1 MSVNIS
7 SNPWHVSSLQDFQ
20 YFCCPECDSRLKDT
34 QTFIDHAVLLHE
46 QAKETLVNLHL
57 IPKPIEVKTEIQDV
71 YEYEELECDEDPLYN
86 ASDVIISTIEPM
98 KQEFQQV
105 NIESFIKQEIVE
117 VKEDFSETE
126 AKSDLVTD
134 AKSDSRYECDQCP
147 KSYKSRQGL
156 ENHVRT
162 KHEESSFKC
171 DHCNESFVSFYRLQM
186 HELKHP
192 TQSFK
197 CHLCQKV
204 CGSQTGL
211 DFHVTTHLLGES
223 NNKILK
229 CDHCSY
235 TTFQGPY
242 LKKHLAE
249 KHGIG
254 EARFK
259 CDICNRVFSSSGHLK
274 NHREGVH
281 LKNVKYKC
289 NKCNYFAYCE
299 VNLKGHKRT
308 NHSRNKSCD
317 DDYLPSKSVI
327 FNCPKQEDE

>member
-57 IPKPIEVKTEIQDV
+57 IPQPIEVKTEIQDV

-86 ASDVIISTIEPM
+86 ASDVIIPTIEPI

-105 NIESFIKQEIVE
+105 NSESFIKQEIVE

-147 KSYKSRQGL
+147 KSYKNKVSL
-156 ENHVRT
+156 DKHVRA
-162 KHEESSFKC
+162 KHRDSFKSYKC
-171 DHCNESFVSFYRLQM
+171 DI
-186 HELKHP
+186 
-192 TQSFK
+192 
-197 CHLCQKV
+197 CQRI
-204 CGSQTGL
+204 CGSQTTL
-211 DFHVTTHLLGES
+211 DYHVTTHYLSES
-223 NNKILK
+223 TNKMLK

-235 TTFQGPY
+235 STYKGTSDF
-242 LKKHLAE
+242 KKHLAE

-254 EARFK
+254 EAKFK
-259 CDICNRVFSSSGHLK
+259 CDICNKVCSSRGHLK
-274 NHREGVH
+274 NHRESVH
-281 LKNVKYKC
+281 GEASGIKIKNENVKDDTNGKKRFKCKLCSKSYKS
-289 NKCNYFAYCE
+289 KCA
-299 VNLKGHKRT
+299 LKTHMQSE
-308 NHSRNKSCD
+308 HD
-317 DDYLPSKSVI
+317 DDYSPFK
-327 FNCPKQEDE
+327 